1 MPYNIISLVNNI
13 LLCTLIFVEG
23 GPHVSDYK
31 QINKQKVNGAQ
42 ETLRDDG
49 YIYCLDFNDGITR
62 VYTSKFIKLYIFN
75 MYSFL
80 TYQLCLNKGAKKN
93 CWMFVLYEEV
103 YYYLKVKYAILKCIL
118 QSATTKNLNKCS

>member
-62 VYTSKFIKLYIFN
+62 VYTCPNLLNCI
-75 MYSFL
+75 YSICTVF
-80 TYQLCLNKGAKKN
+80 
-93 CWMFVLYEEV
+93 WPIS
-103 YYYLKVKYAILKCIL
+103 YA
-118 QSATTKNLNKCS
+118 